1 MSQLHPDAALALM
14 APIMAI
20 LLVGVTAGLLYLV
33 MRLRRLTGVLT
44 ALRLASADAERRRRT
59 AEAANAAKSNF
70 LAVISHEIRTPMNA
84 VVAAVKLL
92 RRTRLDDDQKA
103 HLCML
108 TEAGDGLLAL
118 LDDVLDLSKIEAG
131 KMTVERVPVD
141 LAEVLAGLQT
151 LFWPQA
157 QPKGLTIRT
166 AIDADIAPEVMS
178 DPLRLRQI
186 LVNLVS
192 NAVKFAD
199 AGVIRIRVRMSD
211 VEPARLVVEVE
222 DEGMGI
228 AAGDLDRIFQTYEQ
242 GGAATSRHHGG
253 SGMGLAI
260 SRRLARLMGGDLT
273 VRSIEGE
280 GSCFTLSL
288 PYEAIRPSTSVA
300 IPVPAGEPVKA
311 PKAAPVHV
319 LIVDDYEINR
329 RIVSLFIEP
338 LGWAWTMAESGAEAV
353 ELCQTR
359 VFDVIVMDMQMPVMD
374 GLAATRAIRA
384 GRGVNQATPIVA
396 LSANAMDHHRQAWAE
411 IGVDDFLTKP
421 VDPEALI
428 TTLAYKAS
436 GCASAISEVA

>member
-1 MSQLHPDAALALM
+1 MSPLHHDAALA
-14 APIMAI
+14 IMAI
-20 LLVGVTAGLLYLV
+20 GLACITAGLIYLV
-33 MRLRRLTGVLT
+33 IRLRRITGVLT
-44 ALRLASADAERRRRT
+44 ALRLACADAEHKRRT

-103 HLCML
+103 HLRML
-108 TEAGDGLLAL
+108 TEAGDGLLDL

-141 LAEVLAGLQT
+141 IAEVLAGLQT

-166 AIDADIAPEVMS
+166 AIDADVAPEVIG

-199 AGVIRIRVRMSD
+199 AGAIRVRVRMND
-211 VEPARLVVEVE
+211 VGPARLVVEVE

-228 AAGDLDRIFQTYEQ
+228 PPGDLDRIFLAYEQ
-242 GGAATSRHHGG
+242 GAAATSRHHGG

-288 PYEAIRPSTSVA
+288 PYLTVQPSAPCVTT
-300 IPVPAGEPVKA
+300 PATAGPPA
-311 PKAAPVHV
+311 TGTKAAPVHV

-338 LGWAWTMAESGAEAV
+338 LGWAWTMAENGAEAV

-359 VFDVIVMDMQMPVMD
+359 PFDVIVMDMQMPVMD
-374 GLAATRAIRA
+374 GLVATRAIRA
-384 GRGVNQATPIVA
+384 GRGPNQATPIVA
-396 LSANAMDHHRQAWAE
+396 LSANAMDHHRKAWAD

>member
-1 MSQLHPDAALALM
+1 MSPLPSDVVL
-14 APIMAI
+14 PIMAI
-20 LLVGVTAGLLYLV
+20 LLVGLSACGLYLV
-33 MRLRRLTGVLT
+33 IRLRSLTGALT
-44 ALRLASADAERRRRT
+44 ALRLAGADAEHRRRL
-59 AEAANAAKSNF
+59 AEAASAAKSNF

-103 HLCML
+103 HLRML

-131 KMTVERVPVD
+131 KMTIERVPVD

-166 AIDADIAPEVMS
+166 AIDGEVAREVMG

-199 AGVIRIRVRMSD
+199 AGAIRIRVRLND
-211 VEPARLVVEVE
+211 IEPARLVIDVE
-222 DEGMGI
+222 DEGIGI
-228 AAGDLDRIFQTYEQ
+228 AAGDLDRIFQPYEQ
-242 GGAATSRHHGG
+242 GAAATSRHHGG

-273 VRSIEGE
+273 VRSVAGE
-280 GSCFTLSL
+280 GSCFTVSL
-288 PYEAIRPSTSVA
+288 PYAAARPASSVTLPA
-300 IPVPAGEPVKA
+300 VPGAPGAAGKT
-311 PKAAPVHV
+311 APVHV

-338 LGWAWTMAESGAEAV
+338 LGWAWTMAETGAEAV
-353 ELCQTR
+353 ELCGTHS
-359 VFDVIVMDMQMPVMD
+359 FDVIVMDMQMPVMD

-384 GRGVNQATPIVA
+384 GRGPNQATPIVA
-396 LSANAMDHHRQAWAE
+396 LSANAMDHHRQAWAD

>member
-1 MSQLHPDAALALM
+1 MSQLHPDAALPVM

-20 LLVGVTAGLLYLV
+20 MLVGITAGLLYLF

-92 RRTRLDDDQKA
+92 RRTRLDDDQMA
-103 HLCML
+103 HLRML

-141 LAEVLAGLQT
+141 IAEVLAGLQT

-166 AIDADIAPEVMS
+166 AIDADIPPEVMS

-199 AGVIRIRVRMSD
+199 AGAIRIRVRMSD
-211 VEPARLVVEVE
+211 VEPARLIVEVE

-228 AAGDLDRIFQTYEQ
+228 AAGDLDRIFQAYEQ

-288 PYEAIRPSTSVA
+288 PYEAIRPSPSLA
-300 IPVPAGEPVKA
+300 IPVPAREPAMA
-311 PKAAPVHV
+311 PKPAPVHV

-353 ELCQTR
+353 DLCQTR
-359 VFDVIVMDMQMPVMD
+359 VFDVILMDMQMPVMD

-384 GRGVNQATPIVA
+384 GRGPNQATPIVA

-436 GCASAISEVA
+436 GCASAVSEVA

>member
-1 MSQLHPDAALALM
+1 MSQLQSDVVL
-14 APIMAI
+14 PIMTI
-20 LLVGVTAGLLYLV
+20 LLAGISAGGLYLV
-33 MRLRRLTGVLT
+33 IRLRRLTGVLT
-44 ALRLASADAERRRRT
+44 ALRVACADAEHRRRT
-59 AEAANAAKSNF
+59 AENASAAKSNF

-84 VVAAVKLL
+84 VVAAVRLL
-92 RRTRLDDDQKA
+92 RRTRLDDDQTL
-103 HLCML
+103 HLHML

-131 KMTVERVPVD
+131 KMTIERVPVD
-141 LAEVLAGLQT
+141 IAEMLAGLQT

-166 AIDADIAPEVMS
+166 ALDGDVAPEVMG

-199 AGVIRIRVRMSD
+199 AGAIRLRVRLND
-211 VEPARLVVEVE
+211 IAPARLVIEVE
-222 DEGMGI
+222 DEGVGI
-228 AAGDLDRIFQTYEQ
+228 AAGDLDRIFQPYEQ
-242 GGAATSRHHGG
+242 GAAATSRHHGG

-273 VRSIEGE
+273 VRSVAGE

-288 PYEAIRPSTSVA
+288 PYAAACPTAPSATS
-300 IPVPAGEPVKA
+300 PAPPGQPGTA
-311 PKAAPVHV
+311 AKAAPVHV

-338 LGWAWTMAESGAEAV
+338 LGWAWTMAETGAEAV
-353 ELCQTR
+353 DLCRTNS
-359 VFDVIVMDMQMPVMD
+359 FDVIVMDMQMPVMD
-374 GLAATRAIRA
+374 GLEATRAIRA
-384 GRGVNQATPIVA
+384 GRGPNQATPIVA
-396 LSANAMDHHRQAWAE
+396 LSANAMDHHRQAWAD